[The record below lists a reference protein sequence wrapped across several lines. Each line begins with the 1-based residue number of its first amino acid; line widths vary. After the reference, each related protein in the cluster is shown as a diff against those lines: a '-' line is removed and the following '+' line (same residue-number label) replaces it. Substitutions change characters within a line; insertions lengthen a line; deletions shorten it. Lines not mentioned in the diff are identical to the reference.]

1 MTYFSGPECHQPH
14 AGGRTSSQIY
24 TERWNQI
31 RSSFILFL
39 VDKRDQ
45 VKRSESRKGS
55 QMDLSKFMGKMKTLH
70 LKLQVKDQ
78 IGGTYL
84 YFRHSG
90 FWGRVI
96 AQGEPGLHTVS
107 KTNKQKGGIKHQRV
121 KRERIKKGKS
131 GNVLNLF
138 QIEFYDSLTSGNFL
152 PHPRGFL

>member
-55 QMDLSKFMGKMKTLH
+55 QMDLRKFMGKNENPAFKIAGERPDWWHIPVFPTL
-70 LKLQVKDQ
+70 
-78 IGGTYL
+78 
-84 YFRHSG
+84 
-90 FWGRVI
+90 
-96 AQGEPGLHTVS
+96 
-107 KTNKQKGGIKHQRV
+107 
-121 KRERIKKGKS
+121 RI
-131 GNVLNLF
+131 L
-138 QIEFYDSLTSGNFL
+138 
-152 PHPRGFL
+152 R